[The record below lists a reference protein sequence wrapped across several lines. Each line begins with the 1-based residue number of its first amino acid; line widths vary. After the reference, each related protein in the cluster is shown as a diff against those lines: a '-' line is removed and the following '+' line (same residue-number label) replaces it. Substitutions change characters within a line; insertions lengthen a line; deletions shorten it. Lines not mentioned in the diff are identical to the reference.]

1 METGKREE
9 MTHISIQSTK
19 VYRNESQPDWIGE
32 LVNKLTHHG
41 FEGTLM
47 LDFHKG
53 NISRKY
59 RLQQVGYAD
68 EVK

>member
-19 VYRNESQPDWIGE
+19 VFRNESQPDWITD
-32 LVNKLTHHG
+32 LVHKLTHHG

-53 NISRKY
+53 AISRKY